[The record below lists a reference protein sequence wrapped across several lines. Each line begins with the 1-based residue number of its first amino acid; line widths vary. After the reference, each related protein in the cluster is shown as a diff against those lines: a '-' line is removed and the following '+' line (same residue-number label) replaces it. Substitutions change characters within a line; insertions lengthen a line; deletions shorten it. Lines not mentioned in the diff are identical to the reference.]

1 VAVSAPALAEA
12 IAAIV
17 GGEHLITAPSQLA
30 AAAIEGVQPRWL
42 ARPGSL
48 DEVGRVLSLASA
60 QGLAVAPRGSGS
72 ALDLGA
78 PPARL
83 DLVVDLSRLSAIL
96 EYVPADM
103 VATVQAGV
111 TLDLLARELGRHGQM
126 LALDPYGGGSR
137 TVGGVLA
144 TNASGPRRFRY
155 GTGRDLLLG
164 ARFVQADGTA
174 TWGGSKVVKSVTGY
188 DIPKLLT
195 GSLGTLGVIVE
206 ATLRLHPVQPASG
219 SWLFSL
225 ASREAAAALVAA
237 ILDSSLE
244 PERLAWLNA
253 AALERVGSE
262 RGEAAVAVS
271 VATVAEAVASQGAL
285 LGSMASRLG
294 ARVSALD
301 EGFWTRMGG
310 ALATSI
316 VLKLASEIR
325 RLPFWAGEV
334 ERVLTRHGLTA
345 SLVGEAGNGILRAA
359 VEVSGLA
366 DTGADT
372 WAREIVSPLRET
384 LAAEGGSLVVERAP
398 LGLKRAVDVWGP
410 IPEVA
415 LAVMRRLKSEFD
427 PRGVLNPGRFVGG
440 L

>member
-1 VAVSAPALAEA
+1 MSVAVSAPALGEA

-17 GGEHLITAPSQLA
+17 GGEHLTTAPSLLA
-30 AAAIEGVQPRWL
+30 AVAVDGVTPRWL

-48 DEVGRVLSLASA
+48 DEVGRVMSLACA
-60 QGLAVAPRGSGS
+60 EGLAVAPRGSGS

-78 PPARL
+78 PPLRL
-83 DLVVDLSRLSAIL
+83 DAVLDLSRLAGIL

-111 TLDLLARELGRHGQM
+111 TLDLLARELDKHGQM

-144 TNASGPRRFRY
+144 TNASGQRRFRY

-164 ARFVQADGTA
+164 ARFVQADGTV

-219 SWLFSL
+219 SWLFSF
-225 ASREAAAALVAA
+225 ASRESAAALVAA
-237 ILDSSLE
+237 VLASSLE
-244 PERLAWLNA
+244 PERLAWLSA
-253 AALERVGSE
+253 GSLERLGSASAEAAL
-262 RGEAAVAVS
+262 AVS
-271 VATVAEAVASQGAL
+271 VATVAEAVTSQGAEM
-285 LGSMASRLG
+285 GSMASGLG
-294 ARVSALD
+294 ARVSVLAPD
-301 EGFWTRMGG
+301 FWSRMGG
-310 ALATSI
+310 ALASPI
-316 VLKLASEIR
+316 VVKISSEIR
-325 RLPFWAGEV
+325 RLPFWAAEV
-334 ERVLTRHGLTA
+334 ERVMSCHRLTV

-359 VEVSGLA
+359 VEGSVA
-366 DTGADT
+366 PDT
-372 WAREIVSPLRET
+372 WGREIVAPLREA
-384 LAAEGGSLVVERAP
+384 LAAEGASLVVERAP
-398 LGLKRAVDVWGP
+398 HYLKSAADVWGP
-410 IPEVA
+410 VPETA
-415 LAVMRRLKSEFD
+415 LAVMRRLKTEFD

>member
-1 VAVSAPALAEA
+1 MAVSAPALGDA

-17 GGEHLITAPSQLA
+17 GGEHLTTAPSQLA
-30 AAAIEGVQPRWL
+30 AAAVEGVTPRWL

-48 DEVGRVLSLASA
+48 DEVSRVMVLAFA
-60 QGLAVAPRGSGS
+60 EGLAVVPRGSGS

-83 DLVVDLSRLSAIL
+83 DVVLDLSRLTGIL
-96 EYVPADM
+96 DYVPADM

-111 TLDLLARELGRHGQM
+111 TLELLARELGKHGQM
-126 LALDPYGGGSR
+126 LGLDPYGGGSR

-144 TNASGPRRFRY
+144 TNASGQRRFRY
-155 GTGRDLLLG
+155 GTGRDVLLG
-164 ARFVQADGTA
+164 ARFVQADGTV

-188 DIPKLLT
+188 DIPKLLI

-206 ATLRLHPVQPASG
+206 ATLRLHPVQPAFG
-219 SWLFSL
+219 SWLFSF

-237 ILDSSLE
+237 VLASSLE
-244 PERLAWLNA
+244 PECLAWLSA
-253 AALERVGSE
+253 GALERVGSE
-262 RGEAAVAVS
+262 RAEAAVAVS
-271 VATVAEAVASQGAL
+271 VATEAEAVTSQGAL

-294 ARVSALD
+294 SRVSTLD
-301 EGFWTRMGG
+301 PGFWTRVRG
-310 ALATSI
+310 ALASSI
-316 VLKLASEIR
+316 VVKLVSEIR

-334 ERVLTRHGLTA
+334 EGVISRHGLTL

-359 VEVSGLA
+359 IEGSVSPDA
-366 DTGADT
+366 
-372 WAREIVSPLRET
+372 WAREIVAPLRGA

-398 LGLKRAVDVWGP
+398 LDLKRAADVWGP
-410 IPEVA
+410 VPEAA
-415 LAVMRRLKSEFD
+415 LSVMKRLKAEFD
-427 PRGVLNPGRFVGG
+427 PGRVLNPGRFAGG

>member
-1 VAVSAPALAEA
+1 MAVSAPALGDA

-17 GGEHLITAPSQLA
+17 GGDHLTTAPSQLA
-30 AAAIEGVQPRWL
+30 AVDGVPPRWL

-48 DEVGRVLSLASA
+48 DEVSRVMALASA
-60 QGLAVAPRGSGS
+60 EGLAVAPRGSGS

-78 PPARL
+78 PPLRL
-83 DLVVDLSRLSAIL
+83 DAVLDLSRLAGIL
-96 EYVPADM
+96 DYVPADM

-111 TLDLLARELGRHGQM
+111 TLDRLARELGKHGQM

-144 TNASGPRRFRY
+144 TNASGQRRFRY

-164 ARFVQADGTA
+164 ARFVQADGTV

-219 SWLFSL
+219 SWLFSFT
-225 ASREAAAALVAA
+225 SREAAGSLVAA
-237 ILDSSLE
+237 VLAGSLE

-253 AALERVGSE
+253 GALERLGSE
-262 RGEAAVAVS
+262 RAEAALAVS
-271 VATVAEAVASQGAL
+271 VATVAEAVTSQGGE
-285 LGSMASRLG
+285 LGSLASRLG
-294 ARVSALD
+294 ARVSAL
-301 EGFWTRMGG
+301 EPGFWTRMGG
-310 ALATSI
+310 ALANPI
-316 VLKLASEIR
+316 VVKLASEIR

-334 ERVLTRHGLTA
+334 ERVISRHGLTV

-359 VEVSGLA
+359 VEGSVSP
-366 DTGADT
+366 DT
-372 WAREIVSPLRET
+372 WASEIVAPLREA

-398 LGLKRAVDVWGP
+398 LDLKRAADVWGP

-415 LAVMRRLKSEFD
+415 LAVMRRLKAEFD

>member
-1 VAVSAPALAEA
+1 VAVSVPALGEA
-12 IAAIV
+12 FAAIV
-17 GGEHLITAPSQLA
+17 GGEHLTTAPSQLA
-30 AAAIEGVQPRWL
+30 AAAIDGATPRWL

-48 DEVGRVLSLASA
+48 DQVSRVMALASA
-60 QGLAVAPRGSGS
+60 EGLAVAPRGSGS

-78 PPARL
+78 PPSRL
-83 DLVVDLSRLSAIL
+83 DAVLDLSRLAGIL

-111 TLDLLARELGRHGQM
+111 TLDTLGRELGKHGQM
-126 LALDPYGGGSR
+126 LALDPYGGASR

-144 TNASGPRRFRY
+144 TNASGQRRFRY

-164 ARFVQADGTA
+164 ARFVQADGTV

-219 SWLFSL
+219 SWLFSFT
-225 ASREAAAALVAA
+225 SREAAGALAAGVLA
-237 ILDSSLE
+237 SSLE

-253 AALERVGSE
+253 GALDRVGSE
-262 RGEAAVAVS
+262 KAEAAVAVS
-271 VATVAEAVASQGAL
+271 VATVAEAVTSQGAL
-285 LGSMASRLG
+285 LGSMASRFG

-310 ALATSI
+310 ALASPM
-316 VLKLASEIR
+316 VVKLASEIR
-325 RLPFWAGEV
+325 RLPFWAGEI
-334 ERVLTRHGLTA
+334 ERVTSRHGLTV
-345 SLVGEAGNGILRAA
+345 SLVGETGNGILRAA
-359 VEVSGLA
+359 LEGSVSP
-366 DTGADT
+366 DT
-372 WAREIVSPLRET
+372 WARELVAPLREA

-398 LGLKRAVDVWGP
+398 LDLKRAADVWGP
-410 IPEVA
+410 LPETA
-415 LAVMRRLKSEFD
+415 LAVMKRLKAEFD
-427 PRGVLNPGRFVGG
+427 PRRVLNPGRFVGG

>member
-1 VAVSAPALAEA
+1 MAVSAPALGDA

-17 GGEHLITAPSQLA
+17 GGEHLTTAPSQLA
-30 AAAIEGVQPRWL
+30 AAAVDGVTPRWL

-48 DEVGRVLSLASA
+48 DEVGRVMSLASA
-60 QGLAVAPRGSGS
+60 EGLAVAPRGSGS
-72 ALDLGA
+72 AVDLGA

-83 DLVVDLSRLSAIL
+83 DLIVDLSRLVAIL
-96 EYVPADM
+96 DYVPADM

-111 TLDLLARELGRHGQM
+111 TLDLLARELGKHGQM

-144 TNASGPRRFRY
+144 TNASGQRRFRY

-164 ARFVQADGTA
+164 ARFVQADGTV

-219 SWLFSL
+219 SWLFSFT
-225 ASREAAAALVAA
+225 SGEAAGSHIAAVLA
-237 ILDSSLE
+237 SSLE

-253 AALERVGSE
+253 GALERVGSE
-262 RGEAAVAVS
+262 RAEAALAVS
-271 VATVAEAVASQGAL
+271 VATVAEAVTSQGTE

-301 EGFWTRMGG
+301 PGFWTRMGG
-310 ALATSI
+310 ALASPT
-316 VLKLASEIR
+316 VVKLASEIR
-325 RLPFWAGEV
+325 RLPFWAAEV
-334 ERVLTRHGLTA
+334 ERVISRHGLTV

-359 VEVSGLA
+359 VEGSVSP
-366 DTGADT
+366 DT
-372 WAREIVSPLRET
+372 WATQIVAPLREA
-384 LAAEGGSLVVERAP
+384 LAAEGGNLVVERAP
-398 LGLKRAVDVWGP
+398 LYLKSAADVWGP
-410 IPEVA
+410 IPESA
-415 LAVMRRLKSEFD
+415 LAVMGRLKAEFD

>member
-1 VAVSAPALAEA
+1 MAVSAPALGDA

-17 GGEHLITAPSQLA
+17 GGEHLTTAPSQLA
-30 AAAIEGVQPRWL
+30 AAAVDGVTPRWL

-48 DEVGRVLSLASA
+48 DEVGRVMALASA
-60 QGLAVAPRGSGS
+60 EGLAVAPRGTGS

-78 PPARL
+78 PPLRL
-83 DLVVDLSRLSAIL
+83 DAVLDLSRLAGIL
-96 EYVPADM
+96 DYVPADM

-111 TLDLLARELGRHGQM
+111 TLETLGRELGKHGQM

-144 TNASGPRRFRY
+144 TNASGQRRFRY

-164 ARFVQADGTA
+164 ARFVQADGTV

-195 GSLGTLGVIVE
+195 GSLGTLGVIAE

-219 SWLFSL
+219 SWLFSFT
-225 ASREAAAALVAA
+225 SREAAAALVAA
-237 ILDSSLE
+237 VLGGSLE

-253 AALERVGSE
+253 GALERVGSE
-262 RGEAAVAVS
+262 KAEAAVAVS
-271 VATVAEAVASQGAL
+271 VATVAEAVTSQGAEL
-285 LGSMASRLG
+285 SSMASRLG

-310 ALATSI
+310 ALASST
-316 VLKLASEIR
+316 VVKLATEIR

-334 ERVLTRHGLTA
+334 ERVTSGHGLTV

-359 VEVSGLA
+359 LEGSVA
-366 DTGADT
+366 PDT
-372 WAREIVSPLRET
+372 WAREIVAPLREA
-384 LAAEGGSLVVERAP
+384 LVGEGGSLVVERAP
-398 LGLKRAVDVWGP
+398 LDLKFAADVWGP
-410 IPEVA
+410 IPTVA
-415 LAVMRRLKSEFD
+415 LAVMRRLKAEFD

>member
-1 VAVSAPALAEA
+1 MAVSAPALGDAF
-12 IAAIV
+12 AAIV
-17 GGEHLITAPSQLA
+17 GRAHLITAPSQLVA
-30 AAAIEGVQPRWL
+30 AAVDGVTPRWL

-48 DEVGRVLSLASA
+48 DEVGRMMSLASA
-60 QGLAVAPRGSGS
+60 EGLSVAPRGSGS

-83 DLVVDLSRLSAIL
+83 DLIVDLSRLAAIL
-96 EYVPADM
+96 DYVPADM

-111 TLDLLARELGRHGQM
+111 TLDLLARELGKHGQM

-144 TNASGPRRFRY
+144 TNASGQRRFRY

-164 ARFVQADGTA
+164 ARFVQADGTV

-206 ATLRLHPVQPASG
+206 ATLRLHPVQPAAG
-219 SWLFSL
+219 SWLFSFT
-225 ASREAAAALVAA
+225 SREAAGSLVATVLA
-237 ILDSSLE
+237 GSLE

-253 AALERVGSE
+253 GALERVGSE
-262 RGEAAVAVS
+262 RAEAALAVS
-271 VATVAEAVASQGAL
+271 VATVAEAVTSQGAL

-310 ALATSI
+310 ALAGST
-316 VLKLASEIR
+316 VVKLASEIR

-334 ERVLTRHGLTA
+334 ERVISRHGLTVT
-345 SLVGEAGNGILRAA
+345 LVGEAGNGILRAA
-359 VEVSGLA
+359 VEGSALPEV
-366 DTGADT
+366 
-372 WAREIVSPLRET
+372 WAREIVAPLREA

-398 LGLKRAVDVWGP
+398 LHLKRAADVWGP
-410 IPEVA
+410 IPDVA
-415 LAVMRRLKSEFD
+415 LAVMKRLKTEFD

>member
-1 VAVSAPALAEA
+1 M
-12 IAAIV
+12 
-17 GGEHLITAPSQLA
+17 
-30 AAAIEGVQPRWL
+30 
-42 ARPGSL
+42 
-48 DEVGRVLSLASA
+48 SLACA
-60 QGLAVAPRGSGS
+60 EGLAVAPRGSGS

-83 DLVVDLSRLSAIL
+83 DLVVDLSRLAAIL
-96 EYVPADM
+96 DYVPADM
-103 VATVQAGV
+103 VATVQVGV
-111 TLDLLARELGRHGQM
+111 TLDLLARELGKHGQM

-144 TNASGPRRFRY
+144 TNASGQRRFRY

-164 ARFVQADGTA
+164 ARFVQADGTV

-219 SWLFSL
+219 SWLFSF

-237 ILDSSLE
+237 VLAGSLE

-262 RGEAAVAVS
+262 RAEAAVAVS

-285 LGSMASRLG
+285 LGSMASRFG
-294 ARVSALD
+294 ARASALD
-301 EGFWTRMGG
+301 PDFWTRMGG
-310 ALATSI
+310 ALASPM
-316 VLKLASEIR
+316 VVKLASEIR

-334 ERVLTRHGLTA
+334 ERVISRPGLTV

-359 VEVSGLA
+359 VEGSVVP
-366 DTGADT
+366 DT
-372 WAREIVSPLRET
+372 WAREIVSPLRQA

-398 LGLKRAVDVWGP
+398 LDLKRAADVWGP

-415 LAVMRRLKSEFD
+415 LAVMRRLKAEFD
-427 PRGVLNPGRFVGG
+427 PHGALNPGRFVGG

>member
-1 VAVSAPALAEA
+1 MAVSAPALGDA

-17 GGEHLITAPSQLA
+17 GGEHVTTAPSQLA
-30 AAAIEGVQPRWL
+30 AAAIDGAAPRWL

-48 DEVGRVLSLASA
+48 DEVGRVMSLASA
-60 QGLAVAPRGSGS
+60 EGLAVAPRGSGS

-78 PPARL
+78 PPLRL
-83 DLVVDLSRLSAIL
+83 DAVLDLSRLSGIL

-111 TLDLLARELGRHGQM
+111 TLDLLARELGKHGQM

-137 TVGGVLA
+137 TVGGVIA
-144 TNASGPRRFRY
+144 TNASGQRRFRY

-164 ARFVQADGTA
+164 ARFVQADGTV

-206 ATLRLHPVQPASG
+206 ATLRLHPVQPATG
-219 SWLFSL
+219 SWLFSFT
-225 ASREAAAALVAA
+225 SREAAAALVAA
-237 ILDSSLE
+237 VLASSLE

-253 AALERVGSE
+253 GALGCVGSE
-262 RGEAAVAVS
+262 RAEAALAVS
-271 VATVAEAVASQGAL
+271 VATVAEAVASQGAEVN
-285 LGSMASRLG
+285 SMASRLG
-294 ARVSALD
+294 ARVSALE
-301 EGFWTRMGG
+301 EGFWTRVGG
-310 ALATSI
+310 ALASST
-316 VLKLASEIR
+316 VVKLASEIR
-325 RLPFWAGEV
+325 RLPFWADEM
-334 ERVLTRHGLTA
+334 ERVMSRHGLTV

-359 VEVSGLA
+359 VEGSVSPDAWG
-366 DTGADT
+366 
-372 WAREIVSPLRET
+372 REIVAPLREA

-398 LGLKRAVDVWGP
+398 LYLKSVADVWGP
-410 IPEVA
+410 IPEAA
-415 LAVMRRLKSEFD
+415 LAVMKRLKAEFD

>member
-1 VAVSAPALAEA
+1 MAVSAPALGDA

-17 GGEHLITAPSQLA
+17 GGEHVTTAPSQLA
-30 AAAIEGVQPRWL
+30 AAAIDGAAPRWL

-48 DEVGRVLSLASA
+48 DEVGRVMSLASA
-60 QGLAVAPRGSGS
+60 EGLAVAPRGSGS
-72 ALDLGA
+72 ALDLGTR
-78 PPARL
+78 PLRL
-83 DLVVDLSRLSAIL
+83 DLVLDLSRLTGIL

-111 TLDLLARELGRHGQM
+111 TLDLLARELGKHGQM

-137 TVGGVLA
+137 TVGGVIA
-144 TNASGPRRFRY
+144 TNASGQRRFRY

-164 ARFVQADGTA
+164 ARFVQADGTV

-206 ATLRLHPVQPASG
+206 ATLRLHPVQPAIG
-219 SWLFSL
+219 SWLFSFT
-225 ASREAAAALVAA
+225 SREAAAALVAA
-237 ILDSSLE
+237 VLASSLE

-253 AALERVGSE
+253 GALERVGSE
-262 RGEAAVAVS
+262 RAEAALAVS
-271 VATVAEAVASQGAL
+271 VATVAEAVASQGAEVN
-285 LGSMASRLG
+285 SMASRLG
-294 ARVSALD
+294 ARVSALE
-301 EGFWTRMGG
+301 EGFWTRVGG
-310 ALATSI
+310 ALASST
-316 VLKLASEIR
+316 VVKLASEIR
-325 RLPFWAGEV
+325 RLPFWADEM
-334 ERVLTRHGLTA
+334 ERVMSRHGLTV

-359 VEVSGLA
+359 VEGSVSPDAWG
-366 DTGADT
+366 
-372 WAREIVSPLRET
+372 REIVAPLREA

-398 LGLKRAVDVWGP
+398 LYLKSVADVWGP
-410 IPEVA
+410 VPETA
-415 LAVMRRLKSEFD
+415 LAVMKRLKTEFD

>member
-1 VAVSAPALAEA
+1 VSVAVSAPALGDAF
-12 IAAIV
+12 AAIV
-17 GGEHLITAPSQLA
+17 GGEHLTTAPSQLA
-30 AAAIEGVQPRWL
+30 AVAVDGVTPRWL

-48 DEVGRVLSLASA
+48 DEVSRVMALASA
-60 QGLAVAPRGSGS
+60 EGLTVAPRGSGS
-72 ALDLGA
+72 ALDLGS
-78 PPARL
+78 PPLRL
-83 DLVVDLSRLSAIL
+83 DAVLDLSRLAAIL

-111 TLDLLARELGRHGQM
+111 TLDLLARELGKHGQM
-126 LALDPYGGGSR
+126 LALDPYGAGSR

-144 TNASGPRRFRY
+144 TNASGQRRFRY

-164 ARFVQADGTA
+164 TRFVQADGTV

-188 DIPKLLT
+188 DIPKLMT

-206 ATLRLHPVQPASG
+206 ATFRLHPVQPASG
-219 SWLFSL
+219 SWLFSFT
-225 ASREAAAALVAA
+225 SREAAAALVAA
-237 ILDSSLE
+237 VLASSLE
-244 PERLAWLNA
+244 PECLAWVNA
-253 AALERVGSE
+253 GALERLGSE
-262 RGEAAVAVS
+262 RAEAALAVS
-271 VATVAEAVASQGAL
+271 VATVAEAVTSQGAL

-301 EGFWTRMGG
+301 ASFWTRMGS
-310 ALATSI
+310 ALTSST
-316 VLKLASEIR
+316 VVKLASEIR

-334 ERVLTRHGLTA
+334 ERVISRHGLTV

-359 VEVSGLA
+359 VEGSALP
-366 DTGADT
+366 DT
-372 WAREIVSPLRET
+372 WAGEIVAPLREA

-398 LGLKRAVDVWGP
+398 LYLKSAADVWGP
-410 IPEVA
+410 LPETA
-415 LAVMRRLKSEFD
+415 LAVMRRLKAEFD